1 MTDVKPLD
9 PDQKTAAPIIKCF
22 NGISSAEQAKV
33 GGISFTPDCN
43 GAVNNSYFVEFIN
56 NAFSVYDKE
65 TGALVGDRVSNTNFW
80 AAAGVDP
87 SLVVDPRIVFI
98 PDAGRRGQW
107 LAAQINI
114 GYRVLIATTDPNDPQ
129 SDPRMGKWKASAFD
143 LPGNDFTMLGYD
155 LNGIYIGVNSGAP
168 PAPDNERWPQIV
180 FIPRANALAYPPRVG
195 PDVIKIMGPMPKYEY
210 GENLFPMIDQSGAGW
225 PYATAIG
232 VDKISKRHL
241 TFSLISA
248 QFGQILSHGRIE
260 VPPFE
265 PVTSG
270 FRVKQ
275 RFGSSNVMFDDTG
288 IVAAPTGGG
297 FDIWLAHTVLNK
309 QYGSLAVRWYR
320 LFIDPMS
327 RFPGL
332 AASGDIV
339 QPHYDHF
346 NPSILSLGKDDVTVV
361 SMSRSGDYSTPQN
374 PNDPACGNIGAYA
387 ALVRETQSG
396 AAYTVVPLKSGQ
408 AGNYFTQGSAIRWGD
423 YSTIC
428 RDPDPRHAR
437 RVWTINQFVLQG
449 GATTSQWCDAIASID
464 LAN

>member
-1 MTDVKPLD
+1 MTDAATPLD
-9 PDQKTAAPIIKCF
+9 PDQEAVAPVVRCF
-22 NGISSAEQAKV
+22 NGITSAEQARI
-33 GGISFTPDCN
+33 GGTSFTPDCN
-43 GAVNNSYFVEFIN
+43 GAVSNSYFVEFIN

-65 TGALVGDRVSNTNFW
+65 TGALVGNRVSNTDFW
-80 AAAGVDP
+80 RAAGVEP
-87 SLVVDPRIVFI
+87 SLVVDPRIAFL

-107 LAAQINI
+107 LAVQINI

-129 SDPRMGKWKASAFD
+129 ADPRVGQWKASAFD

-155 LNGIYIGVNSGAP
+155 LNGIYIGVNSSAS
-168 PAPDNERWPQIV
+168 PAPDVRWPQIV
-180 FIPRANALAYPPRVG
+180 FIPRANALAHPPQVG
-195 PDVIKIMGPMPKYEY
+195 PAVIRIMGPLAKDEY
-210 GENLFPMIDQSGAGW
+210 GDNLFPMIDQSGAGW

-232 VDKISKRHL
+232 VDKVSKRHL

-248 QFGQILSHGRIE
+248 QFGEILSHGTIE

-265 PVTSG
+265 PVSQG

-275 RFGSSNVMFDDTG
+275 PFSSSNVMFDNSG
-288 IVAAPTGGG
+288 IVAAPIGDG
-297 FDIWLAHTVLNK
+297 FDIWVAHTVLNQ

-332 AASGDIV
+332 AASGDIF

-346 NPSILSLGKDDVTVV
+346 NPSILSLGRDDYTVV
-361 SMSRSGDYSTPQN
+361 SLSRSGDYSTPQN
-374 PNDPACGNIGAYA
+374 PTDPACGNIGAYA

-396 AAYTVVPLKSGQ
+396 STCTVVPLKSGQ
-408 AGNYFTQGSAIRWGD
+408 AGNYVTQGSAIRWGD

-437 RVWTINQFVLQG
+437 RLWTINQFVLQG
-449 GATTSQWCDAIASID
+449 GQTTSQWCDAIASID
-464 LAN
+464 LP